1 MRKIACAAVIA
12 AGCFWGTPLGAQNV
26 QTGPEIIQAVQHDVS
41 PALRDIAPGQEV
53 AGDKARERP
62 LRLFRTTG
70 QGNNNPDPVLQSTV
84 GPNSAITPGAK
95 FAGVG
100 LGDYGFTPNAAP
112 PDTNGSVGA
121 TQYVQWVNESF
132 AVFDKSTHALLY
144 GPAAGNTLWS
154 GFGGGCQNNN
164 DGDPVAMWDKAAQR
178 WVMTQFSI
186 STTPY
191 LQCVAVSATS
201 DATGAWYR
209 YAFQMPY
216 FNDYPKLGVWPDAY
230 YMSFNMFSGNSFVGG
245 RACALDRTSM
255 LAGGAATA
263 QCFQLSSAYGGL
275 LPSDLDG
282 STAPPSGSPN
292 FFVAFGTNDLQLW
305 KFHVDWTTPANSTFA
320 GPTLIPVASFSA
332 ACNGGGTCIP
342 QLGTS
347 QKLDSLADRLM
358 FRLAYRNFGDHES
371 LVVNH
376 AVTAGSSV
384 GVRWYELRSPN
395 GTPAVYQQGTY
406 APDSNYRWMGS
417 VAMDGSGDIALGYS
431 ESSSGIYPEVA
442 YAARVPGD
450 PLGTLEAET
459 VVQMGGGSQNGGLS
473 RWGDYSAMSIDPVD
487 DCTFWYTNEYL
498 KQSGSFNWSTII
510 GTFKV
515 NGCGTVASPDFSM
528 SASPVTVAV
537 TPGGASGGSTVTVT
551 SLNGFSSAVGLTV
564 SCPTGLTCTMTPTS
578 VTPAS
583 GGTATSALSVS
594 ASAGTAAGNYTATVT
609 GTSETLS
616 HSTSVTVAVQDFS
629 VSANPTSVSI
639 TQGQNGTSTI
649 SVTAANGFSGSVALS
664 ATGCPTGATCSF
676 SPSSVN
682 PGSSSTLTV
691 ATTSS
696 TPGGTY
702 TVSVTG
708 TSGTLSHSTGVSVT
722 VTAPAPD
729 FTISANPT
737 SVSVNQGQ
745 SGTSSISVTAVNG
758 FTGSVSLGATGCP
771 TGATCSF
778 SPSSV
783 NPGSSS
789 TLTVATTSSTPGGTY
804 TVTVTGTSGT
814 LSHSTNVPVTVVAQA
829 ASFTLGASPA
839 SLTVKRN
846 SSGTT
851 TVTVTGANGF
861 NGSVSFSVS
870 GLGRGTSASFK
881 PTSVTGSGSTTLTF
895 KANKNALTGTF
906 TVTITGSSSGVSPSS
921 TTVSL
926 TIQ

>member
-1 MRKIACAAVIA
+1 MRKNASAAVIA
-12 AGCFWGTPLGAQNV
+12 AACFLWTPAGAQNV

-41 PALRDIAPGQEV
+41 PALRDLAPGQEV

-70 QGNNNPDPVLQSTV
+70 QGNNNPDPVLQSTA
-84 GPNSAITPGAK
+84 GPSSAVTPGST

-100 LGDYGFTPNAAP
+100 LGDYGFAPNAAP

-121 TQYVQWVNESF
+121 AQYVQWVNESF
-132 AVFDKSTHALLY
+132 AVFDKSTHALVY

-164 DGDPVAMWDKAAQR
+164 DGDPVAMWDKSAQR
-178 WVMTQFSI
+178 WVMTQFSV
-186 STTPY
+186 STTQY

-201 DATGAWYR
+201 DATGVWYR
-209 YAFQMPY
+209 YAFQMPN

-245 RACALDRTSM
+245 RACALDRASM

-320 GPTLIPVASFSA
+320 GPTPIPVASFSA

-384 GVRWYELRSPN
+384 GARWYELRSPN

-442 YAARVPGD
+442 YAARLASD

-459 VVQMGGGSQNGGLS
+459 ILKMGAGSQTGGLS

-528 SASPVTVAV
+528 SVSPTTVAV
-537 TPGGASGGSTVTVT
+537 TPGGASGSSTVTVT
-551 SLNGFSSAVGLTV
+551 SLNGFSIAVNLTV
-564 SCPTGLTCTMTPTS
+564 SCPTGLTCTMNPTS
-578 VTPAS
+578 ATPAS

-594 ASAGTAAGNYTATVT
+594 AIAGTAAGNYTATVT
-609 GTSETLS
+609 GTS
-616 HSTSVTVAVQDFS
+616 
-629 VSANPTSVSI
+629 
-639 TQGQNGTSTI
+639 
-649 SVTAANGFSGSVALS
+649 
-664 ATGCPTGATCSF
+664 
-676 SPSSVN
+676 
-682 PGSSSTLTV
+682 
-691 ATTSS
+691 
-696 TPGGTY
+696 
-702 TVSVTG
+702 
-708 TSGTLSHSTGVSVT
+708 GTLSHSTNVSVT
-722 VTAPAPD
+722 VTVPAPD

-737 SVSVNQGQ
+737 SFSVNQGQ

-758 FTGSVSLGATGCP
+758 FTGSVSLGATNCP
-771 TGATCSF
+771 TGASCSF
-778 SPSSV
+778 NPASASPGT
-783 NPGSSS
+783 PS
-789 TLTVATTSSTPGGTY
+789 TMTVATTSSTPGGTY

-814 LSHSTNVPVTVVAQA
+814 LSHSTTVSVTVVAPA

-839 SLTVKRN
+839 SLTVRRG
-846 SSGTT
+846 SSGSTT
-851 TVTVTGANGF
+851 ISVAGSNGF
-861 NGSVSFSVS
+861 SGSVSFSVS
-870 GLGRGTSASFK
+870 GLRRGTSASFS
-881 PTSVTGSGSTTLTF
+881 PTTVTGSGSTKLTF
-895 KANKNALTGTF
+895 KANKNAATGTYP
-906 TVTITGSSSGVSPSS
+906 VTITGTSGSLSSP
-921 TTVSL
+921 TTVTL
-926 TIQ
+926 TVQ